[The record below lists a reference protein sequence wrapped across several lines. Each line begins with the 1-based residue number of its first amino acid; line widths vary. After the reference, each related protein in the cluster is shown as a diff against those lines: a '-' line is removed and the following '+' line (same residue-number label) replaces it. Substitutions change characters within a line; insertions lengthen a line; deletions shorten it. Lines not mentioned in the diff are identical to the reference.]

1 MSESTVIDT
10 WLDDLLKND
19 SGIAAAFGD
28 YPVAVFDGKA
38 PHSQD
43 YPFIVWQS
51 QSMLDTVG
59 IGPRARVMATGV
71 YVIRVIARVSTYR
84 APILTSIA
92 KAIDNAVDG
101 ATGIT
106 DDGLVLGAR
115 RDSEYRSTEDADGR
129 QIRHLGGS
137 YTIWAT
143 AQR

>member
-10 WLDDLLKND
+10 WLDNLLKTD
-19 SGIAAAFGD
+19 SAIVAAFGD

-38 PHSQD
+38 PNAQD

-51 QSMLDTVG
+51 QSVLDTVG
-59 IGPRARVMATGV
+59 VGPKARILATGV
-71 YVIRVIARVSTYR
+71 YVVRVIARVSTYR

-106 DDGLVLGAR
+106 DEGLVLGVR
-115 RDSEYRSTEDADGR
+115 RESEYRSTEDADGR
-129 QIRHLGGS
+129 QIRHLGGI
-137 YTIWAT
+137 YTIWAN
-143 AQR
+143 AQP